1 MTYFVHSDPISK
13 LGLSVRSHNALKKS
27 GISTIAEFMK
37 LDIDFL
43 LTIRNLGVKSI
54 DEINK
59 LQAQSKVIAP
69 KTSDSN
75 LTTQAEIDCMK
86 FVYSLVRILPCHPG
100 ELFQVLL
107 PDFINAMKNNTHIGS
122 DSLMMA
128 PFLRKLLKQNMLEV
142 LENQPFGIEIEEL
155 TALYADTPLTESTV
169 MQILDE
175 LDSSG
180 KVSVSDMVILNRLS
194 LMDYAMQIPNKKH
207 SDMFR
212 MRLEGR
218 TLEEIGEKCGGVT
231 REGVRQI
238 VRKCI
243 VRKEI
248 IVQEDRY
255 KDIFETYAF
264 SKEDFKLAF
273 GISDM
278 CYIYLDLAC
287 DKVGELSPKLF
298 LEDTMYPAKVR
309 KQAEDALYRNF
320 FLIDGKRVYKRR
332 TDLADH
338 VCFTYFKDEAVFD
351 DFVVKYNEV
360 VEQLGVH
367 EDPRFIINKA
377 TYQNRFS
384 EADNV
389 LWKYQS
395 RFRYYDMEGYDFTA
409 LIEGLGLDRYENVE
423 YSTLKFFKSYP
434 ELMAEYDVRDEYELH
449 NLLRK
454 IYAKMSSP
462 NVIFSRMP
470 IIEFGV
476 VDRAA
481 QVFKLLQTLV
491 PIDVRGF
498 CDAYE
503 EEYGVLART
512 VSGGFISG
520 IAKYRD
526 NNGIYNLECDPL
538 PSNQV
543 NRMKELL
550 NKDYYDFSYVLKL
563 YQSEF
568 PDSSESMINSYTLK
582 RIGFKVF
589 SSYLIRDDFANAV
602 EYFRHIL
609 TSRDYVDLRE
619 FPPSL
624 TSHTSFTSEMYS
636 LKSAF
641 EIVEYEPLKFV
652 NIRKLNEIG
661 ITVSDLR
668 SYGNKVHRFVKPNKH
683 FTINL
688 IKRHGFKHPLHN
700 KGYGDWF
707 FASILT
713 VDRKRFSYQRMGGS
727 KIFCKG
733 QVKITME
740 SLFRSIVTAND
751 GIKISEFMR
760 FLREEYGL
768 TIDKYKMSAVIDGST
783 MYLDR
788 VGERI
793 FMSRANERM

>member
-1 MTYFVHSDPISK
+1 MIYFVHSDPISK

-27 GISTIAEFMK
+27 GIKTVTEFMK
-37 LDIDFL
+37 LDMDFL
-43 LTIRNLGVKSI
+43 HTIRNLGIKSI
-54 DEINK
+54 EEIIK
-59 LQAQSKVIAP
+59 LQAKSKVIAP
-69 KTSDSN
+69 KASDSN
-75 LTTQAEIDCMK
+75 LTSQAELDCMK

-100 ELFQVLL
+100 DLFQLLL
-107 PDFINAMKNNTHIGS
+107 PDFESAMKNNTPIGS
-122 DSLMMA
+122 ESIMMA

-142 LENQPFGIEIEEL
+142 LEDQPFGMNIHDL
-155 TALYADTPLTESTV
+155 TELYADTPLTESTV
-169 MQILDE
+169 VQILNE
-175 LDSSG
+175 LEESG
-180 KVSVSDMVILNRLS
+180 TVLVSDYVILNRPS
-194 LMDYAMQIPNKKH
+194 LMEYAKQIPNKKH
-207 SDMFR
+207 SEMFR
-212 MRLEGR
+212 MRLEGK

-243 VRKEI
+243 VRKEVV
-248 IVQEDRY
+248 VQEDRY
-255 KDIFETYAF
+255 KKIFETYAF
-264 SKEDFKLAF
+264 SKEDFLLAF
-273 GISDM
+273 GISDT

-287 DKVGELSPKLF
+287 DKEGELSPKLF
-298 LEDTMYPAKVR
+298 LEDTTYPAWVR
-309 KQAEDALYRNF
+309 KQAEEALYRNF
-320 FLIDGKRVYKRR
+320 FYLDGKRVYKRR
-332 TDLADH
+332 TDLADY

-351 DFVVKYNEV
+351 DFVTKYNEV
-360 VEQLGVH
+360 IEQLGVH
-367 EDPRFIINKA
+367 EDPRFIVNKA

-409 LIEGLGLDRYENVE
+409 LIEGLGLNRYENVE
-423 YSTLKFFKSYP
+423 YSTLKFFRSNP
-434 ELMAEYDVRDEYELH
+434 ELMEDYDIRDEYELH

-454 IYAKMSSP
+454 IYAKMDDP
-462 NVIFSRMP
+462 NIVFSRMP

-476 VDRAA
+476 VDRDA
-481 QVFKLLQTLV
+481 QVYNLLQTLV

-526 NNGIYNLECDPL
+526 NNGIYNLESEPL
-538 PSNQV
+538 PPNQV
-543 NRMKELL
+543 SRMRQLL
-550 NKDYYDFSYVLKL
+550 DKDYYDFSYVLRL
-563 YQSEF
+563 YLSEF
-568 PDSSESMINSYTLK
+568 PDSSENMINSYTLK
-582 RIGFKVF
+582 SIGFKVF
-589 SSYLIRDDFANAV
+589 SSYLVRDVFANAV
-602 EYFRHIL
+602 EYFRYIL
-609 TSRDYVDLRE
+609 TNRDYVDLRE

-624 TSHTSFTSEMYS
+624 ISHTSFTSEMYS
-636 LKSAF
+636 LKSSF
-641 EIVEYEPLKFV
+641 EIVEYEPLRFV

-661 ITVSDLR
+661 ITVKDLK
-668 SYGNKVHRFVKPNKH
+668 SYGNKVHRFVKSNVH

-688 IKRHGFKHPLHN
+688 LKRQGFKHPLHN

-727 KIFCKG
+727 KIFSKG
-733 QVKITME
+733 SAKITME
-740 SLFRSIVTAND
+740 SLFKGIVASND

-760 FLREEYGL
+760 LLSEEYGL
-768 TIDKYKMSAVIDGST
+768 SIDKYKMSAVIDGST

-788 VGERI
+788 IEERI
-793 FMSRANERM
+793 FLERK